1 MYQCTKIKEH
11 FPKAVHIFGRWTKII
26 YNGQPARQKKP
37 SHESEQMETEQEQQD
52 NIPDEQTNPSQTII
66 EETSMEQMPPPTT
79 IQEIPVSQMPQPT
92 ETNSSEVETPTTTT
106 TQPITETLHPTM
118 NLTIDEFPTLPTKRP
133 TTNPSNTTP
142 SEEADFSDDS
152 VDQSPVITI
161 QKPIQTTF
169 KQPLESTSDSEEQA
183 TTVITKDQRNTVIK
197 ECRELHKHNFRDVD
211 KLKNINMDKKKENNL
226 QSNVHRTW

>member
-1 MYQCTKIKEH
+1 M
-11 FPKAVHIFGRWTKII
+11 
-26 YNGQPARQKKP
+26 
-37 SHESEQMETEQEQQD
+37 D
-52 NIPDEQTNPSQTII
+52 
-66 EETSMEQMPPPTT
+66 
-79 IQEIPVSQMPQPT
+79 
-92 ETNSSEVETPTTTT
+92 
-106 TQPITETLHPTM
+106 
-118 NLTIDEFPTLPTKRP
+118 LTIDEFPTLPTKRP

-197 ECRELHKHNFRDVD
+197 ECRELHKRNFRDVD
-211 KLKNINMDKKKENNL
+211 KLKNINMDKKRRIISKAMSIELGDYDPSNEYIVNYSDAKTVRLYRTLTENKIDVETLYQQIQNQL
-226 QSNVHRTW
+226 NN